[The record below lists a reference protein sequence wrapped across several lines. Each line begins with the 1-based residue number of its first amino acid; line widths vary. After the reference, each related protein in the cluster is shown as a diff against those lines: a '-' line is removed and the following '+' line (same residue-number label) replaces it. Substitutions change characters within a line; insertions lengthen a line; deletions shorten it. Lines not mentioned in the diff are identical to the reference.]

1 MRTGHITMLTQRY
14 AFAVQPRDDTGDP
27 ACLFHKQ
34 VLRQFLLEIPPS
46 QAPREIRCFSCLD
59 GN

>member
-1 MRTGHITMLTQRY
+1 MLTQRY

-46 QAPREIRCFSCLD
+46 QAPREIRCSSCLD